1 MTRNLSY
8 YFFLMLFNVCK
19 LKSKTEHNFTII
31 ISQGKIFFTL
41 TTHSI
46 QKKDEHFPDS

>member
-19 LKSKTEHNFTII
+19 LKSKTEQNFTII
-31 ISQGKIFFTL
+31 ISQGKKCHPNNTQY
-41 TTHSI
+41 S
-46 QKKDEHFPDS
+46 KKG